1 VRALVE
7 CCADFN
13 ARRVNGDTAVILAER
28 AGRPETLLELANLG
42 ADIHAIPP
50 GVAGDVDTS
59 ISPIAVAA
67 QGHKGVLR
75 ALAKLGVQSA
85 ASALA
90 AAAAAAADSEPAP
103 QERKLEAG
111 EMADSGG
118 AADSE
123 PAPKKPKLEAGEMAD
138 SGGAGEETK
147 T

>member
-1 VRALVE
+1 
-7 CCADFN
+7 
-13 ARRVNGDTAVILAER
+13 
-28 AGRPETLLELANLG
+28 
-42 ADIHAIPP
+42 
-50 GVAGDVDTS
+50 VDTS

-75 ALAKLGVQSA
+75 ALANLGVQSA

-90 AAAAAAADSEPAP
+90 AAAAAAADS
-103 QERKLEAG
+103 
-111 EMADSGG
+111 DSPIAVAAQGHKG
-118 AADSE
+118 VLGALANLGVQSAASALAAAAAAAADSE